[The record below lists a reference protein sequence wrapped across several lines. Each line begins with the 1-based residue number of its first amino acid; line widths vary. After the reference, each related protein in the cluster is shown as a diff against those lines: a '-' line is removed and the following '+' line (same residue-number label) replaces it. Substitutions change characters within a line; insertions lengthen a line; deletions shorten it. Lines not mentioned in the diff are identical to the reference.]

1 MSKDKITSKILEM
14 WKEKNPKAQ
23 FELSQVLQQKY
34 NLSYHDAYLLLD
46 DMVADDLIEE
56 IHPATY
62 VITRK
67 GLDVLNNGGYLKYLK
82 SSDLEGRKG
91 KVLKYIKLGAAIAT
105 ILGGIIALWEFVLK
119 YCLS

>member
-1 MSKDKITSKILEM
+1 M